1 MDSAW
6 IGLGGTAIMTI
17 VGVFF
22 HQIIIRR
29 FEECDKRSDEQE
41 NKLKDYSQILFKRM
55 DENKMEANTTFLR
68 KDIFQEKHDNLL
80 NRVDDKFETLLD
92 HIEELKKA
100 IVDLSERI
108 K

>member
-1 MDSAW
+1 MEKA
-6 IGLGGTAIMTI
+6 TA
-17 VGVFF
+17 
-22 HQIIIRR
+22 QSSLL
-29 FEECDKRSDEQE
+29 FEI
-41 NKLKDYSQILFKRM
+41 LKK
-55 DENKMEANTTFLR
+55 KMHM
-68 KDIFQEKHDNLL
+68 KQ